1 MGPSHAA
8 LLAALLAA
16 APCKEQVA
24 GLKKYLEPYLGLVAK
39 GALSGPAGI
48 RSDLPEMPIG
58 ETKPPGNPAATVEV
72 RKAGFTVDG
81 KPAATGNDVRHLLS
95 KNPNVTFART
105 NPQAIM
111 RGVVVAASREA
122 KPADVKLAIEAA
134 YSLNERVWL
143 LFSPPQASFVE
154 PPPSPADSRLST
166 VAPGDAVA
174 LVQVIRV
181 EAQGCSEVQT
191 VFGELPSEGTATARA
206 KAILTRIPPA
216 LERCACKASPASWGA
231 ILWHL
236 NLRDLVFA
244 VEVKREALAATAW
257 ATAETWAQ
265 LAPKIVGTA
274 SAK

>member
-1 MGPSHAA
+1 MGPSSVVLVAA
-8 LLAALLAA
+8 VLAA

-24 GLKKYLEPYLGLVAK
+24 GLKKYLEPYLGLVGK

-48 RSDLPEMPIG
+48 RGDLPELPVG
-58 ETKPPGNPAATVEV
+58 ETRPPANPAATVEV

-81 KPAATGNDVRHLLS
+81 KPAAGGVEVRHLLA
-95 KNPNVTFART
+95 KNPNIAFAHG

-111 RGVVVAASREA
+111 RGVIVAATREA
-122 KPADVKLAIEAA
+122 KPADVRLAIEAA

-154 PPPSPADSRLST
+154 PGPSPADARLSA

-191 VFGELPSEGTATARA
+191 LFGELASEGSASGRA
-206 KAILTRIPPA
+206 KAILTRVPPA

-244 VEVKREALAATAW
+244 VEVKKDALAAPAWTA
-257 ATAETWAQ
+257 AGTWA
-265 LAPKIVGTA
+265 LAAPKVLEAA